1 MKKQEEVPSVME
13 LLYLIAK
20 KCVRTVKKKFGKK
33 NILKFKFDIPENG
46 NVCSVKIPKQY
57 IAFISE
63 DGTLNIRK
71 RQNHMKRYGNIGR
84 IACPC

>member
-1 MKKQEEVPSVME
+1 MKNQEEVPSVME
-13 LLYLIAK
+13 LLYLVAK
-20 KCVRTVKKKFGKK
+20 KCVRMMKKKFGKK

-46 NVCSVKIPKQY
+46 KVCSV
-57 IAFISE
+57 ISK

-71 RQNHMKRYGNIGR
+71 RQNHRKRYGNVGR